1 MLVEIARN
9 TGAWIRD
16 IAVDLSGLR
25 FADSAS
31 VRELVLADRALHERG
46 RVLVLARPQ
55 LGVARVLTMMGV
67 DQAITIQA
75 GTGAGPEPESR
86 TEAVLDTVRR
96 LRPAQGKEDMLRV
109 QIHDADPASRNG
121 QARTAG
127 LDGQDIPGGGA
138 DGGWPHR
145 PGNGLWLVR

>member
-1 MLVEIARN
+1 VLVEIARN

-16 IAVDLSGLR
+16 IAVGVGLT
-25 FADSAS
+25 
-31 VRELVLADRALHERG
+31 ERT
-46 RVLVLARPQ
+46 VQAIIARP
-55 LGVARVLTMMGV
+55 GNCPA

-96 LRPAQGKEDMLRV
+96 PRPAQGKEDMLRV
-109 QIHDADPASRNG
+109 QVHDADPPSRNG

-145 PGNGLWLVR
+145 PGNGLWLVRKVADQMIV